1 MDYMEKDIF
10 KLDDSWKNIRTIIPF
25 GLGRIGKR
33 VLPKLKETFHIPFI
47 IDNGVEERA
56 YDGIS
61 IYRLGDALPL
71 IKDNKIVVM
80 TKENIYEVISKELKQ
95 RGYVE
100 YRDYCILERFMAEW
114 HFKYERKCYLS
125 KINSVITSK
134 CSFNCNHCAM
144 FIPYCEK
151 REDCSLTSIKENLK
165 SLFSVVDYIFEYTL
179 LGGEPFLHKELKQI
193 LEFINIEYGQKIG
206 QVVVITNG
214 AVIPHKEL
222 LLLLKECNI
231 MLSIS
236 SYLKSIDYST
246 KFKELIRVLNENQIM
261 YYVNSD
267 IEWKD
272 HCYPH
277 IRYKCD
283 ESNLREHMK
292 MCGYNVH
299 SVNEG
304 KLYYCEVAWGARK
317 HTGFSDSEDDYIDL
331 DGLRRKFDL
340 TTSKLKIIEY
350 CMGNINEK
358 GYMEFC
364 RYCAGSGA
372 DNTRVIQA
380 GT

>member
-1 MDYMEKDIF
+1 M
-10 KLDDSWKNIRTIIPF
+10 
-25 GLGRIGKR
+25 
-33 VLPKLKETFHIPFI
+33 
-47 IDNGVEERA
+47 
-56 YDGIS
+56 
-61 IYRLGDALPL
+61 
-71 IKDNKIVVM
+71 
-80 TKENIYEVISKELKQ
+80 
-95 RGYVE
+95 
-100 YRDYCILERFMAEW
+100 
-114 HFKYERKCYLS
+114 
-125 KINSVITSK
+125 
-134 CSFNCNHCAM
+134 
-144 FIPYCEK
+144 
-151 REDCSLTSIKENLK
+151 
-165 SLFSVVDYIFEYTL
+165 
-179 LGGEPFLHKELKQI
+179 HKELKQI

-214 AVIPHKEL
+214 AVIPDKEL

-340 TTSKLKIIEY
+340 TTSKLKIFEN

-364 RYCAGSGA
+364 RYCAGFGA
-372 DNTRVIQA
+372 DNTRVIQE
-380 GT
+380 GPCV

>member
-193 LEFINIEYGQKIG
+193 LEMCIRDRIKILHLHENDGIEDLHQ
-206 QVVVITNG
+206 
-214 AVIPHKEL
+214 IPYTFGRKAGDGFDWEGL
-222 LLLLKECNI
+222 LAGLRETG
-231 MLSIS
+231 
-236 SYLKSIDYST
+236 YDG
-246 KFKELIRVLNENQIM
+246 VLNFETFPSM
-261 YYVNSD
+261 NSFPESVKEEVLRTIAGIGRYFASR
-267 IEWKD
+267 IED
-272 HCYPH
+272 
-277 IRYKCD
+277 
-283 ESNLREHMK
+283 
-292 MCGYNVH
+292 
-299 SVNEG
+299 
-304 KLYYCEVAWGARK
+304 AR
-317 HTGFSDSEDDYIDL
+317 
-331 DGLRRKFDL
+331 
-340 TTSKLKIIEY
+340 
-350 CMGNINEK
+350 
-358 GYMEFC
+358 
-364 RYCAGSGA
+364 
-372 DNTRVIQA
+372 
-380 GT
+380 

>member
-1 MDYMEKDIF
+1 MQSD
-10 KLDDSWKNIRTIIPF
+10 
-25 GLGRIGKR
+25 
-33 VLPKLKETFHIPFI
+33 FH
-47 IDNGVEERA
+47 
-56 YDGIS
+56 
-61 IYRLGDALPL
+61 
-71 IKDNKIVVM
+71 
-80 TKENIYEVISKELKQ
+80 
-95 RGYVE
+95 
-100 YRDYCILERFMAEW
+100 
-114 HFKYERKCYLS
+114 
-125 KINSVITSK
+125 
-134 CSFNCNHCAM
+134 
-144 FIPYCEK
+144 K
-151 REDCSLTSIKENLK
+151 REFKKSI
-165 SLFSVVDYIFEYTL
+165 SGVDYIFEYTL

-214 AVIPHKEL
+214 AVIPDKEL